1 VLGVEE
7 LTHDGALGGLI
18 VFKVELG
25 DGAGGADLDR
35 RFKELE
41 GARVGFNLHSE
52 PVVVEVKQVK
62 NNGVEGFTGRVGVRS
77 TDHVWGR
84 GVNLGGV
91 RQAGLVDDKGKQVIH
106 VPDREELG
114 GQGGVALFDEGM
126 KLVFEEGTVEDSK
139 GRTKGA
145 AHGNANS
152 LAQELGAG
160 GEKDVVEVMGDNSKD
175 VGLGEPEV
183 GGGGG
188 GAVGK
193 IRFVKLV
200 LGDGNAFAA
209 AHVGIE
215 EPLYRV

>member
-1 VLGVEE
+1 M
-7 LTHDGALGGLI
+7 
-18 VFKVELG
+18 
-25 DGAGGADLDR
+25 
-35 RFKELE
+35 
-41 GARVGFNLHSE
+41 
-52 PVVVEVKQVK
+52 
-62 NNGVEGFTGRVGVRS
+62 
-77 TDHVWGR
+77 
-84 GVNLGGV
+84 
-91 RQAGLVDDKGKQVIH
+91 VDDKGKQVIH

-160 GEKDVVEVMGDNSKD
+160 GEKDVAEVMGDNSKD